1 MDRRSGKISFFT
13 SLMKFLTILCLTGL
27 LLAYLCPYVHPS
39 TFWPLPFFGLA
50 YPVIII
56 STLILLVFWAFKK
69 SRWVFIVLAVILVG
83 GKLHFR
89 IVSLPF
95 GLEKVPEG
103 TETIKILSYN
113 VRLFDLYNYEENKYA
128 NRNAIF
134 KYLQEQDAD
143 IVCFQ
148 EFYHQDKPTVFP
160 TRDTLTSVLKAKY
173 YHERYSHKFSGRQNF
188 GIAMFSK
195 YPMIARGDVMF
206 DDPEN
211 KDNNYCIYADIV
223 KGKDTIRVYNVHLQS
238 IKFQKDDYA
247 LFGDEEQ
254 KAGEQKSTIK
264 LMLDKLRIAFPKRA
278 DQAKKVVEHMGQSP
292 YEVVV
297 CGDFNDTPFSY
308 CYNTF
313 FSKYTDAFRNSSSG
327 IGVTYAG
334 KVPAGRIDYIFHSK
348 KIHSGN
354 FTVQKDVYS
363 DHRAITC
370 EIWKAD
376 ETENKQD
383 QH

>member
-1 MDRRSGKISFFT
+1 MADRSPKKFTFFA
-13 SLMKFLTILCLTGL
+13 SLMKFLTIICLGGL
-27 LLAYLCPYVHPS
+27 LLAYLCPFVHPA

-56 STLILLVFWAFKK
+56 CSLILLAYWAFLR
-69 SRWVFIVLAVILVG
+69 SRWFFAVLAVILIG

-89 IVSLPF
+89 TVSLPF
-95 GLEKVPEG
+95 GLEEAPADS
-103 TETIKILSYN
+103 TETLKILSYN
-113 VRLFDLYNYEENKYA
+113 VRLFDLYNYTNNKYA

-134 KYLQEQDAD
+134 QYLQEQDAD
-143 IVCFQ
+143 VVCFQ

-160 TRDTLTSVLKAKY
+160 TRDTLTSVLKARY
-173 YHERYSHKFSGRQNF
+173 YHERYSHKLTGRQNF

-223 KGKDTIRVYNVHLQS
+223 KGKDTFRVYNVHLQS

-247 LFGDEEQ
+247 LFGDS
-254 KAGEQKSTIK
+254 KAIANEKKSTVK
-264 LMLDKLRIAFPKRA
+264 LMLDKLRIAYPKRA
-278 DQAKKVVEHMGQSP
+278 DQARKVVEHMEQSP
-292 YEVVV
+292 YEVIV
-297 CGDFNDTPFSY
+297 CGDFNDTPLSY

-313 FSKYTDAFRNSSSG
+313 SSHFTDAFRNSASG

-348 KIHSGN
+348 ALHSGAFN
-354 FTVQKDVYS
+354 IQQSVHS
-363 DHRAITC
+363 DHRAISC
-370 EIWKAD
+370 RIWKAAVAD
-376 ETENKQD
+376 SVTL
-383 QH
+383 